1 MIDDETIKKVA
12 EVARISID
20 EDDISKFRR
29 EFDSVLEI
37 LDGLDS
43 ADVSDI
49 DDFLINS
56 TMLGKVLRED
66 EPKEGIDN
74 ESYLR
79 LTKNSKDDYFKGPK
93 AF

>member
-29 EFDSVLEI
+29 EFDSV
-37 LDGLDS
+37 
-43 ADVSDI
+43 DVSDI